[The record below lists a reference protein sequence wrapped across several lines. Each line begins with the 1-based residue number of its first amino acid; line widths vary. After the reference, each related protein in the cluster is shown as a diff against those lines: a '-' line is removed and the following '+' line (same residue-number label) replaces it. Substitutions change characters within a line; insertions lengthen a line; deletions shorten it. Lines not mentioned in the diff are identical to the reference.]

1 MFEKE
6 KCTIVTNN
14 DRVADK
20 YKDMMN
26 VEMVDSY
33 EEVLIKARDMVY
45 DRHRLLTHPQAGSLK
60 PNQTPYRSIIVYPSD
75 NSSNMDDVMMIE
87 KAIETFN
94 KFREIKE
101 TPKYEEKIA
110 NDYKTIDLSMI
121 DNVMPKIQ

>member
-20 YKDMMN
+20 YKDIMK
-26 VEMVDSY
+26 VELVNSY

-121 DNVMPKIQ
+121 DNVVPRIQ

>member
-20 YKDMMN
+20 YKDIMK
-26 VEMVDSY
+26 VELVNSY

-101 TPKYEEKIA
+101 TPKYEE
-110 NDYKTIDLSMI
+110 NS
-121 DNVMPKIQ
+121 

>member
-20 YKDMMN
+20 YKDIMK
-26 VEMVDSY
+26 VELVNSY

-101 TPKYEEKIA
+101 TPKYEEKTA

-121 DNVMPKIQ
+121 DNVMPRIQ

>member
-33 EEVLIKARDMVY
+33 EEVLIKARDIVY

-60 PNQTPYRSIIVYPSD
+60 PNQTPY
-75 NSSNMDDVMMIE
+75 
-87 KAIETFN
+87 
-94 KFREIKE
+94 
-101 TPKYEEKIA
+101 
-110 NDYKTIDLSMI
+110 LSLI
-121 DNVMPKIQ
+121 HISEPTRPY

>member
-14 DRVADK
+14 DRIADK

-121 DNVMPKIQ
+121 DNVMPRIQ

>member
-20 YKDMMN
+20 YKDIMK
-26 VEMVDSY
+26 VELVNSY
-33 EEVLIKARDMVY
+33 EEVLIKARNMVY

-121 DNVMPKIQ
+121 DNVMPRIQ

>member
-20 YKDMMN
+20 YKDIMK
-26 VEMVDSY
+26 VELVNSY

-45 DRHRLLTHPQAGSLK
+45 NRHRLLTHPQAGSLK

-94 KFREIKE
+94 KFRGIKE

-121 DNVMPKIQ
+121 DNVMPRIQ

>member
-26 VEMVDSY
+26 VEMLDSY

-121 DNVMPKIQ
+121 DNVMPRIQ